1 MERAFLVIPRSKKG
15 QLEEAL
21 KLAETAG
28 YRVVRIWKSRYERRL
43 GRGLI
48 EEISLKAEEENPDAI
63 IVYGEPQPSTLFAL
77 MKATRRR
84 VIDRVELILEIF
96 VRHAGS
102 REAKLQI
109 EMARIKHE
117 IPLIREMIRRSKMGE
132 LPGFLGPGGY
142 AVDAY
147 YRHLTSR
154 LAKLRRELEGLR
166 HLRSI
171 RRSKRYREGMI
182 HVSIVGY
189 ASAGKTTLFN
199 RLTGLSK
206 RVGPEYFTTLQ
217 PKHYRV
223 RLRGMDVVFID
234 TVGFIRDVPPTI
246 IEAFHSTLEEISD
259 SNAIIFVVDASK
271 PQGEIVEELA
281 SGFEIMEQVGA
292 VGIPTIVAANKI
304 DLLDNES
311 LRDKL
316 ALLEGL
322 ASPRSEVACVLPISA
337 YRGVNIDRLSDCVIE
352 VAGHGGA
359 LEALREGLRATA
371 GPQARER

>member
-1 MERAFLVIPRSKKG
+1 MERAFLVVPRSKRG

-28 YRVVRIWKSRYERRL
+28 YNVVRVWKSRYERRL

-48 EEISLKAEEENPDAI
+48 EEISLKAEEEDPSTI
-63 IVYGEPQPSTLFAL
+63 IVYGEPQPSALFAL

-142 AVDAY
+142 AIDAY

-154 LAKLRRELEGLR
+154 LAKLRRELEELR
-166 HLRSI
+166 RLRSL
-171 RRSKRYREGMI
+171 RRSKRYLEGMV
-182 HVSIVGY
+182 HASIVGY

-223 RLRGMDVVFID
+223 RLKGRDVVFID
-234 TVGFIRDVPPTI
+234 TVGFIREVPPTI

-259 SNAIIFVVDASK
+259 SDAIIFVVDASK
-271 PQGEIVEELA
+271 PQGEIVEEVA

-292 VGIPTIVAANKI
+292 VGIPTIIAANKV
-304 DLLDNES
+304 DLLDSET
-311 LRDKL
+311 LRNKL
-316 ALLEGL
+316 GLLEGL
-322 ASPRSEVACVLPISA
+322 ASPRSEIACVLPISA
-337 YRGVNIDRLSDCVIE
+337 YKGVNIDRLIDCVVE
-352 VAGHGGA
+352 VAERGGA
-359 LEALREGLRATA
+359 LEALREGLRAA
-371 GPQARER
+371 ARPQT